1 MKKEMTEIMRKITKE
16 TNVGLATLN
25 TTPPDMQL
33 FYMYYSNGSK
43 GMAQRSQIC
52 LFPDSSFAVV
62 TGGLYNNRKSIYED
76 RLITSIALSTAF
88 VMGTHYNYVFHILS
102 QYLTGL

>member
-1 MKKEMTEIMRKITKE
+1 MNGMTEIMKKITTE
-16 TNVGLATLN
+16 TNAGLATLN

-33 FYMYYSNGSK
+33 FYMYNSKGSK
-43 GMAQRSQIC
+43 AMARNGPLIC

-88 VMGTHYNYVFHILS
+88 VMGTHYNYV
-102 QYLTGL
+102 

>member
-1 MKKEMTEIMRKITKE
+1 MKKEMSEIMRKITTE
-16 TNVGLATLN
+16 TNAGLATLN

-33 FYMYYSNGSK
+33 FYMYYSNGST
-43 GMAQRSQIC
+43 GMAKRSQIC

-62 TGGLYNNRKSIYED
+62 TGGLYNNP

-88 VMGTHYNYVFHILS
+88 LMGTHN
-102 QYLTGL
+102 